1 MPSRTRENWDDRKP
15 LMIDLAAAETPPA
28 EEIRHWARD
37 QRVFISSVMDEL
49 LAERKATAAAIRRMG
64 AEPVWFE
71 EFGGRDADPSDAY
84 TAEVATST
92 IYVGILGQRYGRLLP
107 SRYSATHTEYLFAEE
122 HGLRICVYPLDVLD
136 RDARE
141 QAFLEEVW
149 QFHTAPVLSS
159 EELPDAVVRRCERLA
174 AEDLSP
180 WCKLGDVVF
189 RATSVTETKDEVV
202 VTAKVRGKDVA
213 HALDQMA
220 TDRWTRFEGQFT
232 WSGRSQAVRVGELQ
246 VTTTASSARSY
257 RIALERRER
266 QRESLFEVA
275 FNGKSPDDLTEIAIK
290 VGLLGER
297 NPLEAQHMGFMVDL
311 GDPLQPLRKQRV
323 SDEIVRAVAQ
333 LLLVENLVGSGRV
346 ARLTKFR
353 LGAAVAGKRR
363 IELAWETQRRYS
375 TVNPERRDVA
385 GTVMLP

>member
-1 MPSRTRENWDDRKP
+1 
-15 LMIDLAAAETPPA
+15 
-28 EEIRHWARD
+28 
-37 QRVFISSVMDEL
+37 MDEL
-49 LAERKATAAAIRRMG
+49 RAERIAIAAAIRRMG

-107 SRYSATHTEYLFAEE
+107 SRYSASHTEYLFAEE
-122 HGLRICVYPLDVLD
+122 HGLRICVYPLDVSD

-141 QAFLEEVW
+141 QGFLEEVW
-149 QFHTAPVLSS
+149 QFHTAPIVSS
-159 EELPDAVVRRCERLA
+159 AELPDAVVRRCERLA

-189 RATSVTETKDEVV
+189 RATSVTETKDEIV

-232 WSGRSQAVRVGELQ
+232 WSGRTQAVRVGELQ
-246 VTTTASSARSY
+246 VTTTASSARTY
-257 RIALERRER
+257 RISLERREK
-266 QRESLFEVA
+266 QRDSQFEISI
-275 FNGKSPDDLTEIAIK
+275 NGKSADDLTEIAIR

-297 NPLEAQHMGFMVDL
+297 SPLEDQYTDYMVDL
-311 GDPLQPLRKQRV
+311 GDPLQPLRKQRI
-323 SDEIVRAVAQ
+323 SDEVVRAVAQ
-333 LLLVENLVGSGRV
+333 LLLVENLVGNGRV
-346 ARLTKFR
+346 ARITKFR
-353 LGAAVAGKRR
+353 LGAAIAGKRR
-363 IELAWETQRRYS
+363 IDLAWETPRRYS
-375 TVNPERRDVA
+375 NVNSGRRAVA